1 LLQASVTHRTPQS
14 QSSSPVPLSAD
25 QPALWST
32 LKGSLR
38 PQFCH
43 AKLLLTYCKIFF
55 KLTYLS
61 PVAPQLLELREQ
73 SPIFMMMQE
82 NLIRAVV
89 EIWKFNTLHTNDA
102 ASSFGCLHDKYN
114 SGGRCTVKACCSWK
128 CDGICLIFDSVT
140 YPWHK

>member
-1 LLQASVTHRTPQS
+1 
-14 QSSSPVPLSAD
+14 
-25 QPALWST
+25 
-32 LKGSLR
+32 
-38 PQFCH
+38 
-43 AKLLLTYCKIFF
+43 
-55 KLTYLS
+55 
-61 PVAPQLLELREQ
+61 
-73 SPIFMMMQE
+73 MMMQE

-114 SGGRCTVKACCSWK
+114 SSGLCTVKACCSWK